1 MAKVGI
7 SAFTAQEAANMK
19 SFSDWNYE
27 ELSFYV
33 AGEGTADTAAYI
45 TDANPAK
52 KVVLYQIPTA
62 DGTGSLAAANKM
74 TIKINGETSTNK
86 KIVLDI
92 GDLPYTLSGFM
103 ITKLNVQILS
113 AASGDG
119 LSVLSFH

>member
-33 AGEGTADTAAYI
+33 AGEGTSDTAAYI

-74 TIKINGETSTNK
+74 VPNGVAQFE
-86 KIVLDI
+86 
-92 GDLPYTLSGFM
+92 
-103 ITKLNVQILS
+103 
-113 AASGDG
+113 AEASNF
-119 LSVLSFH
+119 LLELYNA